1 MKIFFYKSILVF
13 FLFLLGF
20 HFSFNFAVKSV
31 KREFENVISKEQA
44 EILKLKIKNEMNK
57 ALAKNEIIKKED
69 AQLINKFIN
78 KIIADLNN
86 KKQN

>member
-20 HFSFNFAVKSV
+20 HFSLNFAVKSV
-31 KREFENVISKEQA
+31 KREFENIISKEQA

>member
-1 MKIFFYKSILVF
+1 
-13 FLFLLGF
+13 
-20 HFSFNFAVKSV
+20 
-31 KREFENVISKEQA
+31 
-44 EILKLKIKNEMNK
+44 MNK

-86 KKQN
+86 NK

>member
-1 MKIFFYKSILVF
+1 MKIFLQIYFSFFFFIRLSF
-13 FLFLLGF
+13 FL
-20 HFSFNFAVKSV
+20 NFALKSV
-31 KREFENVISKEQA
+31 KREFENIISKEQA

-86 KKQN
+86 NK